1 MKSSLPTKRKRR
13 RPVRASL
20 AERAGELVGRRVV
33 FIRDNQFVK
42 AARGRKAA
50 G

>member
-1 MKSSLPTKRKRR
+1 VTS
-13 RPVRASL
+13 
-20 AERAGELVGRRVV
+20 AERAGGRRKRRARPEAVYRGGEVIGRRVV

-42 AARGRKAA
+42 PHRGRRAA